1 MTCTE
6 VRRRLPAP
14 EAQHLAQ
21 VEAHLERCSPCRGE
35 AESLREVDRRLLRL
49 GQARAQIA
57 QSQRHL
63 LDHALARQIGLG
75 SSLPQLRWM
84 LRWPA
89 LLTAALMGAA
99 LLTLWLRLRHR

>member
-14 EAQHLAQ
+14 EAQYTAQ

-49 GQARAQIA
+49 GQARARIA

-63 LDHALARQIGLG
+63 LDDALARQIGFG
-75 SSLPQLRWM
+75 SALPRLRWM

-89 LLTAALMGAA
+89 LLTVALMGAA
-99 LLTLWLRLRHR
+99 LLALWLRLRHR